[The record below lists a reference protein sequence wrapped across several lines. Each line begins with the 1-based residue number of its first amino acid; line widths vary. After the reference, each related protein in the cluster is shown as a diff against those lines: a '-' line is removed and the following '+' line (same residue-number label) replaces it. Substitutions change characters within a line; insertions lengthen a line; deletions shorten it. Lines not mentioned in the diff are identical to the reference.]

1 MLCCPNVNLTG
12 FATSAGL
19 SSKQLYLYLEVSIIL
34 LRKNRKWRSRRR
46 AGVVPHQGSL
56 LQQRSVPCQSHLRTL
71 VK

>member
-19 SSKQLYLYLEVSIIL
+19 SSKQLYLYSIVSYCCV
-34 LRKNRKWRSRRR
+34 RTAWRSRRR